1 MHFSL
6 ADQMVLYYG
15 LAHRSIKWRKQSF
28 FHILDTCIVNAH
40 ILYNASSSKK
50 QLEFRRAVAEGLLAD
65 YEAAKVRHR
74 TQDPHLPRRLKE
86 WVFPELIPVNSR
98 PDCHVCSRSQA
109 PTVTRSCMLCQTL
122 SFLTHMYTT
131 HTHIDTT

>member
-15 LAHRSIKWRKQSF
+15 FAHHSIKWWKCIF

-40 ILYNASSSKK
+40 IPYNASSSKK

-65 YEAAKVRHR
+65 YEAAKVRH
-74 TQDPHLPRRLKE
+74 
-86 WVFPELIPVNSR
+86 
-98 PDCHVCSRSQA
+98 
-109 PTVTRSCMLCQTL
+109 
-122 SFLTHMYTT
+122 
-131 HTHIDTT
+131 